1 MNTTNTSPGR
11 PLVIVESPNKVKTIS
26 KILGAEYNV
35 QASVGHF
42 ADIPAKKDAIDINA
56 GFVATYQ
63 LSKKGEEV
71 IAGLK
76 RELKN
81 ASELILAT
89 DDDREGEMIAY
100 LLLEFLQPSVP
111 VSRIVF
117 KAITK
122 FDVLNALENRQ
133 GIRYSLVE
141 AARTRRYL
149 DYLYGFNV
157 SPVLWKKVRGNLS
170 AGRVQSPA
178 LRLIVER
185 EMQRLAFVE
194 TTYCS
199 VEATL
204 TSATPVVATLR
215 SIDSVPVAK
224 SSDIDDAGVVADP
237 AELLLLEPANE
248 LAEQLRPLSLTVTD
262 SKTERYTRKPRYPYT
277 TSSLLTDLNNRLGL
291 SGPAAQSIMNQ
302 LHEKGLISYPRTDS
316 PSLSPVATAAA
327 RQQAIDMFGAAC
339 VPAKSRT
346 YHAKRKSAQEA
357 HEAIRP
363 ANMAVRTPKGLTA
376 QQAAVY
382 DLVWRR
388 TVASQMVDTVGTTV
402 TVTFVATTHDPQ
414 HECVFTASGTT
425 IIEPGHRRL
434 YTTDDDDVE
443 TPLAAFTVGDCFAL
457 SAIEVKE
464 HTTKPPARY
473 NDGSLVRALEEREIG
488 RPSTYAS
495 IIQSLRDEY
504 VWSKDGDK
512 SFIPTLTGIAVEK
525 FLSECFPSLVDY
537 QFTRNLEAQLDN
549 IVDGATSLTDVLS
562 AFYSTGDGNWP
573 GLTAAVNDVVA
584 SYKPAEHHVW
594 VVGVDP
600 ESGHDIVVKPGKSF
614 VSKKSVRGSRTKRSR
629 TSGSPYLSC
638 NGRHAG
644 IPDQTELAALTVDYA
659 LSLLNASQEA
669 RVIGDIDGD
678 AVTLKV
684 GPYGPYAK
692 VGKRSV
698 SLATDADLDAIT
710 LDEVR
715 ALLSFP
721 RVLGVD
727 PATGVEV
734 VLKRGRYGVY
744 VDRDGDTRPVAKDA
758 DVNSVTLTEALDLLS
773 RPKKGRGK
781 R

>member
-26 KILGAEYNV
+26 KILGDEYNV

-42 ADIPAKKDAIDINA
+42 ADIPAKKDAIDVNA
-56 GFVATYQ
+56 GFVASYQ

-71 IAGLK
+71 IAGLR
-76 RELKN
+76 RELKS

-100 LLLEFLQPSVP
+100 LLLEFLQPTVP
-111 VSRIVF
+111 VSRIAF
-117 KAITK
+117 KAISK

-157 SPVLWKKVRGNLS
+157 SPVLWRKVRGNLS

-185 EMQRLAFVE
+185 EMQRLKFVE

-199 VEATL
+199 MEVTL

-215 SIDSVPVAK
+215 SVDAVPVAK
-224 SSDIDDAGVVADP
+224 SSDIDDAGVVAAP
-237 AELLLLEPANE
+237 AELLLLEQANE
-248 LAEQLRPLSLTVTD
+248 LADQLRPLSLVVTD

-277 TSSLLTDLNNRLGL
+277 TSTLMTDINNRLGL

-316 PSLSPVATAAA
+316 PSLSMVTTAAA

-339 VPAKSRT
+339 VPEKPRVYRS
-346 YHAKRKSAQEA
+346 KRNSAQEA

-363 ANMAVRTPKGLTA
+363 ANMTVRSPKGLTA

-402 TVTFVATTHDPQ
+402 IVTFIATTQDPE
-414 HECVFTASGTT
+414 HECVFTSSGTT
-425 IIEPGHRRL
+425 ITELGHRRL
-434 YTTDDDDVE
+434 YTSDEDDIT
-443 TPLAAFTVGDCFAL
+443 TPLATFTIGDQFTV
-457 SAIEVKE
+457 SAIDVKE

-473 NDGSLVRALEEREIG
+473 NDGSLVRTLEELEIG

-495 IIQSLRDEY
+495 IIQTLRDEY
-504 VWSKDGDK
+504 VWSKGSDK

-537 QFTRNLEAQLDN
+537 TFTRNMEAQLDD
-549 IVDGATSLTDVLS
+549 IVDGESSLADVLT
-562 AFYSTGDGNWP
+562 AFYSTGSGNWP
-573 GLTAAVNDVVA
+573 GLTTAVHEVDA

-600 ESGHDIVVKPGKSF
+600 ESGSEIVVKPGKSF
-614 VSKKSVRGSRTKRSR
+614 AGKKPVRGSRTKRSR

-644 IPDQTELAALTVDYA
+644 VPDQTELADLTVDYA
-659 LSLLNASQEA
+659 LSLLNATQES
-669 RVIGDIDGD
+669 RVLGEIDGEE
-678 AVTLKV
+678 VTLKV

-698 SLATDADLDAIT
+698 SLAADADLASVT
-710 LDEVR
+710 LQDVEG
-715 ALLSFP
+715 LLSFP
-721 RVLGVD
+721 RVLGDD
-727 PATGVEV
+727 PESGAEV
-734 VLKRGRYGVY
+734 VLKRGRYGLY
-744 VDRDGDTRPVAKDA
+744 VDRDGDTRPLPKDSDVEKFTLA
-758 DVNSVTLTEALDLLS
+758 DALDLLS